1 MHNSPIIIA
10 MMNYKLHSIRLTR
23 TMDLKKSLN
32 TFLKKN
38 KIKAGVILSS
48 VGSLTHAEIRL
59 ADANKA
65 KKVKGPLEVIHLN
78 GTVSL
83 NGVHLHIS
91 VANSKGNMIGGHL
104 LDGCLIHTTCEIVIL
119 ENTNQSFLRHL
130 DAKTGYNELV
140 IKDL

>member
-1 MHNSPIIIA
+1 
-10 MMNYKLHSIRLTR
+10 MNYKLHSIRLTPA
-23 TMDLKKSLN
+23 MDLKKSLL

-38 KIKAGVILSS
+38 KIRAGAILSA

-59 ADANKA
+59 ANANKA

-78 GTVSL
+78 GTVSM

-91 VANSKGNMIGGHL
+91 VANSKGSMIGGHL
-104 LDGCLIHTTCEIVIL
+104 LEGCLIHTTCELVIL
-119 ENTNQSFLRHL
+119 EITNQSFLRSP

-140 IKDL
+140 IKEL